1 MKRSIPRRLNHHL
14 GQFHLKL
21 FASCKVIQTQASG
34 NVCLKIRNRWKMFAG
49 GIRNPGLWN
58 TEFSLRESGITLTIG
73 IYKESIIHCWEL
85 GHHTVSLCSKRFRLV
100 SKKRK
105 TEERYFRY
113 TCAIFRVV
121 FDSGSSFCAPKLHG
135 NACYAGFHTAESR
148 IQDCLGLQ
156 CTFYMGETWHTM
168 TRVLFIRKTFTR
180 NPRKNSTWSSFIKRE
195 RFFFRL
201 GDKAELVGCRHA
213 FVDAILSA
221 AFKGT

>member
-1 MKRSIPRRLNHHL
+1 MKRSVPRRLNHHL

-85 GHHTVSLCSKRFRLV
+85 GNHTVSLCSKRFRLV

-105 TEERYFRY
+105 TEERDFRY

-121 FDSGSSFCAPKLHG
+121 FDSGSSFCAPKTVLD
-135 NACYAGFHTAESR
+135 YSVR
-148 IQDCLGLQ
+148 LQ
-156 CTFYMGETWHTM
+156 CTFYMGETSHTM

-180 NPRKNSTWSSFIKRE
+180 NPRKYSTWSLFIKRE
-195 RFFFRL
+195 GFFFRL

-213 FVDAILSA
+213 FLDAILST